1 MYEGARTGH
10 GKSTSEGTNTIIII
24 VIIII
29 ACANH
34 PYLQSKTELRKGTA
48 HDIGL
53 KAYKG
58 ASGCR
63 YTVHVSCR
71 STAPQLDVN

>member
-1 MYEGARTGH
+1 MKGA
-10 GKSTSEGTNTIIII
+10 
-24 VIIII
+24 
-29 ACANH
+29 
-34 PYLQSKTELRKGTA
+34 A

-63 YTVHVSCR
+63 YTVHVDVGGKPGYPTETQPTCR
-71 STAPQLDVN
+71 PAPELNPGSQWWEAR

>member
-1 MYEGARTGH
+1 MTFQAICDKTGPEIA
-10 GKSTSEGTNTIIII
+10 KQNTKICDAVPVPKRVAI
-24 VIIII
+24 VLWRL
-29 ACANH
+29 ATGQLET
-34 PYLQSKTELRKGTA
+34 P

-63 YTVHVSCR
+63 YTVHV
-71 STAPQLDVN
+71 